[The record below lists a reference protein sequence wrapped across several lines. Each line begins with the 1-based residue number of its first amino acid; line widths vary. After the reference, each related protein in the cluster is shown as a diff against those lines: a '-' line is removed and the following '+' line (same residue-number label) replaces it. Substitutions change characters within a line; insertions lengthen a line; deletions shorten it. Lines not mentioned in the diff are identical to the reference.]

1 MDRRFLLAM
10 ALIMAILLGPGLL
23 RGPPEP
29 DAGAVIDTLP
39 PVEPQPVAPAS
50 ADDTPPVAVAQDSL
64 LDTAQAGDA
73 DTVVVTSELYRFAFS
88 TRGGRLVSAV
98 LKRYDFTIEGRQDEP
113 VEIFRPASDF
123 LAPRLL
129 AGRDTVFLDR
139 WVFTPS
145 ALRLTVDQPVELTL
159 RGAGQGLTV
168 ELRYRF
174 LPQTYYVE
182 VTGTVTG
189 LGPNGGLLL
198 IGMGPGVANT
208 ERNSSENKRNM
219 GFVTRNGGS
228 NFTRFSSLDPG
239 ESITKPGPFEWVAV
253 KSKYFVT
260 AVLATFEGAVPLS
273 GVTATAA
280 TDAPKNP
287 ETANLWTSLPVAADG
302 EFQYT
307 GYAGPMEYPRLK
319 AIGHGFDDVN
329 PYGWPGLRT
338 LIRPVAVAARWVLVW
353 MHQTLSLHYGVVLI
367 LFGILIRVV
376 LWPLNQKAMRASLR
390 MQAVQPLM
398 KELQDRYKD
407 QPEKLQKEMFKL
419 YKEHNVNPLGGCW
432 PMLLPFPVLIALFF
446 VFQNTI
452 ELRGVSFLW
461 LPDLSQPDPLYV
473 IPLLMGISMFFVS
486 KVGQIGMEPNPQMK
500 MMLYVMPVMMTVLF
514 ANFASGLNLYYTVQN
529 AVSIP
534 QQFLIA
540 QERLKSNPPKKAQPA
555 EPAEA
560 DDQRGHPA
568 RPKQKKRR
576 KRR

>member
-10 ALIMAILLGPGLL
+10 ALIMAILLGPGLFRDPPPPDTGVDL
-23 RGPPEP
+23 DTLATIEPEP
-29 DAGAVIDTLP
+29 IAAP
-39 PVEPQPVAPAS
+39 SQAPALEVPTT
-50 ADDTPPVAVAQDSL
+50 DTVPAIDV
-64 LDTAQAGDA
+64 
-73 DTVVVTSELYRFAFS
+73 DTVVVTSDLYRFVVS
-88 TRGGRLVSAV
+88 TRGGRLISAV
-98 LKRYDFTIEGRQDEP
+98 LSRYNYTIEGRQDEH
-113 VEIFRPASDF
+113 VELFHPNGDF

-129 AGRDTVFLDR
+129 VGRDTVFLDD

-145 ALRLTVDQPVELTL
+145 ARQLTVDRPVELIL
-159 RGAGQGLTV
+159 RGAGQGLAV

-174 LPQTYYVE
+174 IPETYYVE
-182 VTGTVTG
+182 VSGAVTG

-208 ERNSSENKRNM
+208 EKNSSENKRNM

-228 NFTRFSSLDPG
+228 NLTRFSSLDPG
-239 ESITKPGPFEWVAV
+239 ESVTESGPFQWVAV

-260 AVLATFEGAVPLS
+260 AVLATHDGAVPLS
-273 GVTATAA
+273 GVTASVAA
-280 TDAPKNP
+280 DAPKDP
-287 ETANLWTSLPVAADG
+287 ETAALWTSLPVASDG
-302 EFQYT
+302 AYQFT

-338 LIRPVAVAARWVLVW
+338 LIRPVAVAARWILVW
-353 MHQTLSLHYGVVLI
+353 MHETLNLHYGVVLI
-367 LFGILIRVV
+367 LFGVLIRVV

-398 KELQDRYKD
+398 KELQDKYKD

-452 ELRGVSFLW
+452 ELRGVSFMW
-461 LPDLSQPDPLYV
+461 LPDLAQPDPLYV
-473 IPLLMGISMFFVS
+473 IPLLMGVSMFFVS
-486 KVGQIGMEPNPQMK
+486 KVGQMGMEPNPQMK

-529 AVSIP
+529 LVSIP
-534 QQFLIA
+534 QQFWIA
-540 QERLKSNPPKKAQPA
+540 QERLKANPPKKAQPTEA
-555 EPAEA
+555 PPA
-560 DDQRGHPA
+560 DDGPGHPA
-568 RPKQKKRR
+568 RPKQKKRKKR
-576 KRR
+576 K